1 MYVPLWGR
9 LNYTTFCNICQAIC
23 NILVGAIMHK
33 LLKVFLC
40 ILLHIVYKMCYAV
53 ITDDSTVIV
62 GKVENSEKRG

>member
-1 MYVPLWGR
+1 
-9 LNYTTFCNICQAIC
+9 
-23 NILVGAIMHK
+23 MHK